1 MGASPERKLVVKHTF
16 LELIETPC
24 LAEKR
29 TRSFTDGQVFDDM
42 MDMMM
47 SSPIMRPSHKP
58 VMAIPACEVDF
69 AIPREAAAVEPK
81 AIIGKPQALAAE
93 MAAQTLRSQQDQAA
107 WLMSALAAS
116 SMLIETRAQALAGGL
131 PAQAQVAGPV
141 ALPFKQPPSQKC
153 NNNQGAKISLANIL
167 CASEDAG
174 TEKFTTV
181 MLRNVPNVYNRG
193 MLVDMLNSEGFAA
206 KFDFLYCPIDFKTHV
221 GLGYAFVNMT
231 SAQEAQRMRQHFE
244 GWSNWAVQSD
254 KVCSVSWS
262 RPQQQGFVTHI
273 ERYRN
278 SPIMHDTVDDE
289 WKPALFS
296 QGERLPFPGPTKRLR
311 MPRIRVL

>member
-1 MGASPERKLVVKHTF
+1 V
-16 LELIETPC
+16 
-24 LAEKR
+24 
-29 TRSFTDGQVFDDM
+29 
-42 MDMMM
+42 
-47 SSPIMRPSHKP
+47 
-58 VMAIPACEVDF
+58 IPACDVDF
-69 AIPREAAAVEPK
+69 ATPREAAPVLAQCSRE
-81 AIIGKPQALAAE
+81 AIGKPQAFAAE
-93 MAAQTLRSQQDQAA
+93 MAAQTYRSPQDQAA

-116 SMLIETRAQALAGGL
+116 SMLIESRSQALAAG
-131 PAQAQVAGPV
+131 PKASVQAQVAGPV
-141 ALPFKQPPSQKC
+141 ALPFKQPPSEKC
-153 NNNQGAKISLANIL
+153 KQNQGAKISLASCI
-167 CASEDAG
+167 CPSEDAG

-231 SAQEAQRMRQHFE
+231 SPQEAQRMRQHFE
-244 GWSNWAVQSD
+244 GWSNWAVKSD

-278 SPIMHDTVDDE
+278 SPIMHESVDDE

-296 QGERLPFPGPTKRLR
+296 QGERLHFPGPTKRLR